1 MDWPASQ
8 ILKVLDGCCASHSFP
23 ALNHSEVFPAA
34 TRMFLFR
41 SEEDWAITIEVFG
54 FSPRADVPAVTV
66 VTVGSRLVNRP
77 GPEDFFNDHAFRC
90 HRDLHP
96 HDETRFVYPV
106 ENGPWLEGESV
117 SQAAEEVVVRGA
129 FIPLPQRSEYEGAGI
144 TLGEPE
150 NVQVHELCRYLGERH
165 RDLVLCTPQ
174 ELAVNLRP
182 EMKLLLK
189 LDEWHH
195 PDVAAGGLPGG
206 SATFQQLAEV
216 LVAGDASGYRPPEPA
231 NTP

>member
-1 MDWPASQ
+1 MNWTASQ
-8 ILKVLDGCCASHSFP
+8 ILKVLDGCCANHSFP
-23 ALNHSEVFPAA
+23 ELNQGDGFTAA

-41 SEEDWAITIEVFG
+41 SDEDWAVTIEVFG

-77 GPEDFFNDHAFRC
+77 GPEDFFNDHAYRS

-106 ENGPWLEGESV
+106 ENGAWLEGDHV
-117 SQAAEEVVVRGA
+117 SQDAEEVVVRNT
-129 FIPLPQRSEYEGAGI
+129 FLPLPQRIEYEACGI
-144 TLGEPE
+144 PLREAET
-150 NVQVHELCRYLGERH
+150 VQVHELCRYLGERH

-195 PDVAAGGLPGG
+195 PDVAAGGLPGE